1 MEYDNKAR
9 IIGNFMDELCKKHR
23 DAINNGTSTKFQ
35 ITSIYNL
42 YIADFDRKLLDKVL
56 KEYTEEG
63 LISIDNDT
71 VELTK
76 TGKQFCSEK
85 VSII

>member
-1 MEYDNKAR
+1 
-9 IIGNFMDELCKKHR
+9 MDELCKKHR

-35 ITSIYNL
+35 ITSIYNRYL
-42 YIADFDRKLLDKVL
+42 EGFDRKLVDKVL

-63 LISIDNDT
+63 LISIDNDF

-85 VSII
+85 VS

>member
-35 ITSIYNL
+35 ITSIYNRYL
-42 YIADFDRKLLDKVL
+42 ESFDRKLVDKVL

-63 LISIDNDT
+63 FISIDNDF

-85 VSII
+85 VS

>member
-1 MEYDNKAR
+1 MANDNKAR

>member
-1 MEYDNKAR
+1 MEYDNKTR
-9 IIGNFMDELCKKHR
+9 IIGNFIDELCKKHR

-35 ITSIYNL
+35 ITSIYNRYL
-42 YIADFDRKLLDKVL
+42 EGFDRKLVDKVL

-63 LISIDNDT
+63 LISIDNDF

-85 VSII
+85 VS

>member
-1 MEYDNKAR
+1 MEHDNKAR
-9 IIGNFMDELCKKHR
+9 IIENFMDELCKKHR
-23 DAINNGTSTKFQ
+23 DAINNGTSKFQ
-35 ITSIYNL
+35 ITSIYNRYL
-42 YIADFDRKLLDKVL
+42 ASFDRKIVDKIL

-63 LISIDNDT
+63 LISIDNNS

-85 VSII
+85 VSVI

>member
-9 IIGNFMDELCKKHR
+9 IIGNFIDELCKKHR

-35 ITSIYNL
+35 ITSIYNRYL
-42 YIADFDRKLLDKVL
+42 EGFDRKLVDKVL

-63 LISIDNDT
+63 LISIDNDF

-76 TGKQFCSEK
+76 TGKQFCSER
-85 VSII
+85 VS

>member
-1 MEYDNKAR
+1 MTMPYDNEAL
-9 IIGNFMDELCKKHR
+9 IIENFIGELCKKHR

-35 ITSIYNL
+35 ITSIYNQFL
-42 YIADFDRKLLDKVL
+42 AGFDRKLVDKL
-56 KEYTEEG
+56 IKEYTEEG
-63 LISIDNDT
+63 LISIDNDL

-85 VSII
+85 VS

>member
-1 MEYDNKAR
+1 MEYDNKTR

-35 ITSIYNL
+35 ITSIYNRYL
-42 YIADFDRKLLDKVL
+42 EGFDRKLVDKVL

-63 LISIDNDT
+63 LISIDNDF

-76 TGKQFCSEK
+76 TGKQFCSER
-85 VSII
+85 VS

>member
-9 IIGNFMDELCKKHR
+9 IIENFMDELCKKHR

-35 ITSIYNL
+35 ITSIYNRYL
-42 YIADFDRKLLDKVL
+42 ASFDRKLVDKIL

-63 LISIDNDT
+63 LISIDNNS

-85 VSII
+85 VSVI

>member
-35 ITSIYNL
+35 ITSIYNRYL
-42 YIADFDRKLLDKVL
+42 EGFDLKLVDKVL

-63 LISIDNDT
+63 LISIDNDF

-85 VSII
+85 VS

>member
-35 ITSIYNL
+35 ITSIYNRYL
-42 YIADFDRKLLDKVL
+42 EGFDRKLVDKVL
-56 KEYTEEG
+56 KEYTEG
-63 LISIDNDT
+63 LISIDNDF

-85 VSII
+85 VS

>member
-1 MEYDNKAR
+1 MEYDNKTR
-9 IIGNFMDELCKKHR
+9 IIENFMDELCKKHR

-35 ITSIYNL
+35 ITSIYNRYL
-42 YIADFDRKLLDKVL
+42 ASFDRELVDKVI
-56 KEYTEEG
+56 KEYTEEA
-63 LISIDNDT
+63 LISIDNNS

-85 VSII
+85 VS

>member
-9 IIGNFMDELCKKHR
+9 IIGNFMDELCKKHW

-42 YIADFDRKLLDKVL
+42 YLEGFDRKLVDKVL

-63 LISIDNDT
+63 LISIDNDF

-85 VSII
+85 VS

>member
-1 MEYDNKAR
+1 MAYDNKTR
-9 IIGNFMDELCKKHR
+9 IIENFMDELCKKHR

-35 ITSIYNL
+35 ITSVYNRYL
-42 YIADFDRKLLDKVL
+42 ADFDRKLVDKVI

-63 LISIDNDT
+63 LISIDNDF

-85 VSII
+85 VSVI

>member
-1 MEYDNKAR
+1 MEYDNKTR

-35 ITSIYNL
+35 ITSIYNRYL
-42 YIADFDRKLLDKVL
+42 EGFDRKLVDKVL

-63 LISIDNDT
+63 LISIDNDF

-85 VSII
+85 VS

>member
-23 DAINNGTSTKFQ
+23 GAINNGTSTKFQ
-35 ITSIYNL
+35 ITSIYNRYL
-42 YIADFDRKLLDKVL
+42 EGFDHKLVDKVL

-63 LISIDNDT
+63 LISIDNDF

-85 VSII
+85 VS

>member
-1 MEYDNKAR
+1 MPYDNKAL
-9 IIGNFMDELCKKHR
+9 IIENFMDELCKKHR

-35 ITSIYNL
+35 IISISNRYL
-42 YIADFDRKLLDKVL
+42 AGFDRPLVDKVL

-63 LISIDNDT
+63 LISIDNDL

-85 VSII
+85 VS

>member
-1 MEYDNKAR
+1 MTYDNKAL
-9 IIGNFMDELCKKHR
+9 IIENFMDELCKKYW

-35 ITSIYNL
+35 IISIYNRYL
-42 YIADFDRKLLDKVL
+42 AGSDPTLVDKVL

-63 LISIDNDT
+63 LISIDNDV

-85 VSII
+85 VF

>member
-35 ITSIYNL
+35 ITSIYNRYL
-42 YIADFDRKLLDKVL
+42 EGFDRKLVGKVL

-63 LISIDNDT
+63 LISIDNDFA
-71 VELTK
+71 ELTK

-85 VSII
+85 VS